1 MPPTSL
7 QPLLALQ
14 GSLLNATPVS
24 TSTGYF
30 PPMLIRSPS
39 VRRSTM
45 DYMERMISFCTSQ
58 MGLTAEEPLYLQAS
72 ETALSSRLITS
83 LPSIQLKRQTGSQSN
98 SHIHP
103 SHGMSTSHSMGPLIP
118 LIGCL
123 NGKHWRF

>member
-14 GSLLNATPVS
+14 TSLLNATPVS

-30 PPMLIRSPS
+30 PLVLIKSPS

-45 DYMERMISFCTSQ
+45 DYTKRTIPFCTSQ
-58 MGLTAEEPLYLQAS
+58 MGLTAEGPLYCQAS
-72 ETALSSRLITS
+72 ETVLSSRLITL
-83 LPSIQLKRQTGSQSN
+83 LPSMQLQMKTELRSN

-103 SHGMSTSHSMGPLIP
+103 SHGMSISRSMGPPIP
-118 LIGCL
+118 PIGLL
-123 NGKHWRF
+123 NGKHCRP